1 MSDPLDPRSVRNRTT
16 VQSRALTPWHTGHRA
31 IVVWLLLLLSS
42 ATAAAQGKSP
52 ASISR
57 AGDSVE
63 SIYVVRSWRESRI
76 APTDFC
82 SAARAGFPGATV
94 EDRYTF
100 RSVGTGADGTIR
112 DANVRVVG
120 QLHACFAMPTD
131 SGPIAFYAD
140 GSLGEVTFTGRGE
153 CRTARTDFP
162 EDGLLMQRCFLL
174 LEGLSHGLIGG
185 HLTTNTINSRQP
197 LGGVT
202 DPAGYTQSS
211 IATVRLW
218 RRR

>member
-1 MSDPLDPRSVRNRTT
+1 MSVRYDVLAAWTL
-16 VQSRALTPWHTGHRA
+16 V
-31 IVVWLLLLLSS
+31 LLSS
-42 ATAAAQGKSP
+42 AASAAGGQSGP
-52 ASISR
+52 ATPRSS
-57 AGDSVE
+57 DSAE

-76 APTDFC
+76 TPTDFC
-82 SAARAGFPGATV
+82 SEARTGFAGSTV

-100 RSVGTGADGTIR
+100 RSIETGADGNVR

-120 QLHACFAMPTD
+120 RLHACFAMPAA

-140 GSLGEVTFTGRGE
+140 GSLGDVTFTGRGE
-153 CRTARTDFP
+153 CTTARTDFP
-162 EDGLLMQRCFLL
+162 EQGLLVQRCFLL
-174 LEGLSHGLIGG
+174 LEGLSHGFIGG
-185 HLTTNTINSRQP
+185 HLTANTVNSRQP
-197 LGGVT
+197 LGGTT